1 MSTTLQPKEQF
12 RYSIFDCQS
21 QKEWYQVSKPRK
33 SSRFWASRYVVWD
46 NLNNKKQKSS
56 IENIRIKD

>member
-33 SSRFWASRYVVWD
+33 TSKFWKDSYVVWD
-46 NLNNKKQKSS
+46 NLNNKKV
-56 IENIRIKD
+56 N